1 MKRGYLK
8 YKYLPK
14 YDLASKQTDPANMQ
28 LGINANDQADDVNKQ
43 TSMQLSNGIQSN
55 VSSLMNN
62 LSLPKTAATFMPHT
76 AATTSLLTPTL
87 SSSLMPTFSSL
98 SSLTPAAASS
108 LFNVGLSSTTLNQV
122 NNLAFKLGLQTG
134 NKVLTNQALNNIGV
148 QTGKV
153 VGTNLAK
160 EASKAS
166 LKNAFGSAA
175 AVAGNVLNLGSA
187 IYNGIALGKGLSGMN
202 KNVKSTEDLQGSV
215 STFNDNINGIGYQGY
230 GGIDTN
236 AEIKYMKALDKQSTV
251 NNTVSGFGTGAGI
264 GGLVGSIFPGVGNLI
279 GSGIGGL
286 FGGLFGLLGSGH
298 KKSDHENKLRR
309 HIGQLQIS
317 NDGYNT
323 QALSKARTKALQN
336 EYYDNN
342 GYSTGLY
349 SADKGKDQNYNNK
362 QDDTVKP
369 YGKVWTPAGE
379 QYGPING
386 RIGKGESQWDFING
400 QASYVDKG
408 VKRADDQFTSA
419 ENGDHI
425 YIAGND
431 IDMTNGISFADQAAK
446 PAQEVEKTNKLI
458 NEIQNGRGNDKTKE
472 LNLKQ
477 ANLYKEQLLQKGKE
491 IMNRQEKQHKM
502 LGLLQSRSYDDGKDW
517 SSLINYG
524 TTSLPYIFGLTTA
537 VGQKNMYKKLPMHAE
552 SPYAINNYANV
563 ALDKLA
569 SLKYD
574 PYNPINAVKDA
585 YRQQLY
591 NINNAGG
598 MSPGQRMIQQAKLNS
613 TYQRNIADTY
623 DKANE
628 INNDYK
634 AQYAQAM
641 LQEGDRDAAARQ
653 QANQIQ
659 QERIREASAQ
669 KLRGIESANQGI
681 LNSMSGF
688 TKNLFNNYQQ
698 YKSEQYNN
706 KMLNLY
712 AKEAG
717 VDLSGNTTPSSNSNG
732 VQRQAAAVAAQ
743 KQAAEQQAKNEA
755 YNRYANQVEADLY
768 NLRRNPLGGI
778 HAQTRKPQFNYTKYT
793 KPLMQTLS
801 DLYNTNIRQNQL
813 LDLSKILPAG
823 LVR

>member
-108 LFNVGLSSTTLNQV
+108 LFNVGLSSTALNQA

-251 NNTVSGFGTGAGI
+251 NNTVSGFGTGAGM
-264 GGLVGSIFPGVGNLI
+264 GGLVGSIFPGAGNLI
-279 GSGIGGL
+279 GSAIGGL

-298 KKSDHENKLRR
+298 KKRDHENKLRR
-309 HIGQLQIS
+309 RIGQLQIS

-323 QALSKARTKALQN
+323 QALSEARTKALQN

-537 VGQKNMYKKLPMHAE
+537 MGQKNMYKKLPMHAE

-628 INNDYK
+628 INNNYK

-641 LQEGDRDAAARQ
+641 LQEGARDATARQ

-659 QERIREASAQ
+659 QERIREANAQ

-681 LNSMSGF
+681 LNSLSGF
-688 TKNLFNNYQQ
+688 AKNLYNNYQQ
-698 YKSEQYNN
+698 FRSERYNDR
-706 KMLNLY
+706 LLDLY
-712 AKEAG
+712 AKEG
-717 VDLSGNTTPSSNSNG
+717 GTNSGDNNVQTPVNKKPIEINLRKLG
-732 VQRQAAAVAAQ
+732 RQLRREA
-743 KQAAEQQAKNEA
+743 KQNAKNA
-755 YNRYANQVEADLY
+755 FYNKLVKPTLPQLKYNQFMPLNASIPGI
-768 NLRRNPLGGI
+768 NPLSRLG
-778 HAQTRKPQFNYTKYT
+778 RM
-793 KPLMQTLS
+793 MQIES
-801 DLYNTNIRQNQL
+801 YMN
-813 LDLSKILPAG
+813 K
-823 LVR
+823 

>member
-14 YDLASKQTDPANMQ
+14 YDLASKQTGPANMQ

-62 LSLPKTAATFMPHT
+62 LNLPKTAAAFAPT
-76 AATTSLLTPTL
+76 ATSTVT
-87 SSSLMPTFSSL
+87 SSLGSTLGIIPAGISPSSLIPIGSSLGSTLGSSLGSTLGSSL
-98 SSLTPAAASS
+98 SGISTATAGLTGRVA
-108 LFNVGLSSTTLNQV
+108 GLSPQL
-122 NNLAFKLGLQTG
+122 LAKAQQ
-134 NKVLTNQALNNIGV
+134 QALT
-148 QTGKV
+148 TGMKSA
-153 VGTNLAK
+153 G
-160 EASKAS
+160 KAS
-166 LKNAFGSAA
+166 LSNAIGSAGA
-175 AVAGNVLNLGSA
+175 IAGNVLNLGSA
-187 IYNGIALGKGLSGMN
+187 IYNGIALGKGLSSMD
-202 KNVKSTEDLQGSV
+202 KNVKSTKDLQGSV
-215 STFNDNINGIGYQGY
+215 STFNDNINGVGYQGY

-236 AEIKYMKALDKQSTV
+236 AEIKYMKALDKQSTI
-251 NNTVSGFGTGAGI
+251 NNTMSGFGAGAGI
-264 GGLVGSIFPGVGNLI
+264 GGLVGSIFPGAGNLI
-279 GSGIGGL
+279 GSAIGGL
-286 FGGLFGLLGSGH
+286 FGAIGGLFGSH
-298 KKSDHENKLRR
+298 RKKRNHERKLRR
-309 HIGQLQIS
+309 RIGQLQIS

-323 QALSKARTKALQN
+323 QALSEARTKALQN

-349 SADKGKDQNYNNK
+349 NADKGKDQNYNNK

-458 NEIQNGRGNDKTKE
+458 NEIQNGGGSDKTKE

-537 VGQKNMYKKLPMHAE
+537 MGQKNMYKKLPMHAE

-628 INNDYK
+628 INNNYK

-641 LQEGDRDAAARQ
+641 LQEGARDAAARQ

-681 LNSMSGF
+681 LNSLSGF
-688 TKNLFNNYQQ
+688 AKNLYNNYQQ
-698 YKSEQYNN
+698 FRSERYNDR
-706 KMLNLY
+706 LLDLY
-712 AKEAG
+712 AKDIDNKG
-717 VDLSGNTTPSSNSNG
+717 KGDLPT
-732 VQRQAAAVAAQ
+732 Q
-743 KQAAEQQAKNEA
+743 KQKVTKKQMQKVLP
-755 YNRYANQVEADLY
+755 YNFYGEMTPNVFTTGNNPMSWKQYA
-768 NLRRNPLGGI
+768 
-778 HAQTRKPQFNYTKYT
+778 
-793 KPLMQTLS
+793 TL
-801 DLYNTNIRQNQL
+801 QQL
-813 LDLSKILPAG
+813 LKYGKII
-823 LVR
+823 

>member
-14 YDLASKQTDPANMQ
+14 YDLASKLTDPANMY

-55 VSSLMNN
+55 MSSLVNN
-62 LSLPKTAATFMPHT
+62 LSFPSTAAAFAP
-76 AATTSLLTPTL
+76 AATSTLGSTVPSIIPAGISASSLIPATSTLGSTASSLLIPAG
-87 SSSLMPTFSSL
+87 SSL
-98 SSLTPAAASS
+98 SGISAATAGLTGRVA
-108 LFNVGLSSTTLNQV
+108 GLSPQL
-122 NNLAFKLGLQTG
+122 LAKAQQ
-134 NKVLTNQALNNIGV
+134 QALT
-148 QTGKV
+148 TGMKQA
-153 VGTNLAK
+153 G
-160 EASKAS
+160 KAS
-166 LKNAFGSAA
+166 LKNAFGSSA
-175 AVAGNVLNLGSA
+175 AVAGNILNVGSA
-187 IYNGIALGKGLSGMN
+187 IYNGIALGKGLSSMD
-202 KNVKSTEDLQGSV
+202 KNVKSTKDLQGSV
-215 STFNDNINGIGYQGY
+215 STFNDNINGVGYQGY
-230 GGIDTN
+230 GGIDTD
-236 AEIKYMKALDKQSTV
+236 AEIKYMKALDKQSTI
-251 NNTVSGFGTGAGI
+251 NNTTSGFGAGAGV
-264 GGLVGSIFPGVGNLI
+264 GGLVGSIFPGAGSLI
-279 GSGIGGL
+279 GAGIGGL
-286 FGGLFGLLGSGH
+286 FGAIGGLFASH
-298 KKSDHENKLRR
+298 RKKRNHENKLRR
-309 HIGQLQIS
+309 RIGQLQIS

-323 QALSKARTKALQN
+323 QALSEARTKALQN
-336 EYYDNN
+336 EYYNNN

-349 SADKGKDQNYNNK
+349 NADRGKDQNYNNK

-431 IDMTNGISFADQAAK
+431 IDIINGISFADQAAK

-458 NEIQNGRGNDKTKE
+458 NEIQNGRGDDKTKE

-502 LGLLQSRSYDDGKDW
+502 LGLLQSRSYDNGKDW

-537 VGQKNMYKKLPMHAE
+537 MGQKNMYKKLPMHAE
-552 SPYAINNYANV
+552 SPYAINNYANI

-628 INNDYK
+628 INNNYR
-634 AQYAQAM
+634 AQYAQAL
-641 LQEGDRDAAARQ
+641 LQEGARDAAARQ

-681 LNSMSGF
+681 LNSLSGF
-688 TKNLFNNYQQ
+688 AKNLYNNYQQ
-698 YKSEQYNN
+698 FRSERYNDR
-706 KMLNLY
+706 LLDLY
-712 AKEAG
+712 AKDIDNRSKED
-717 VDLSGNTTPSSNSNG
+717 VP
-732 VQRQAAAVAAQ
+732 AQ
-743 KQAAEQQAKNEA
+743 KQSEEHYDFSNNPFAKK
-755 YNRYANQVEADLY
+755 LY
-768 NLRRNPLGGI
+768 ESMMPKMTFKMDPRIKRE
-778 HAQTRKPQFNYTKYT
+778 
-793 KPLMQTLS
+793 
-801 DLYNTNIRQNQL
+801 
-813 LDLSKILPAG
+813 LDLLNLGISPFSSLGRSMLLKPNFKFNFSKKIKM
-823 LVR
+823 

>member
-14 YDLASKQTDPANMQ
+14 YDLASKQTDSANMQ

-62 LSLPKTAATFMPHT
+62 LNFPKTAAAFAPT
-76 AATTSLLTPTL
+76 ATSTVT
-87 SSSLMPTFSSL
+87 SSLGSTLGIIPAGISPSSLIPIGSSLGSTLGSSLGSTLGSSL
-98 SSLTPAAASS
+98 SGISTATAGLTGRVA
-108 LFNVGLSSTTLNQV
+108 GLSPQL
-122 NNLAFKLGLQTG
+122 LAKAQQ
-134 NKVLTNQALNNIGV
+134 QALT
-148 QTGKV
+148 TGMKSA
-153 VGTNLAK
+153 G
-160 EASKAS
+160 KAS
-166 LKNAFGSAA
+166 LSNAIGSAGA
-175 AVAGNVLNLGSA
+175 IAGNMLNLSSA
-187 IYNGIALGKGLSGMN
+187 IYNGIALGKGLSSMD
-202 KNVKSTEDLQGSV
+202 KNVKSTKDLQGSV
-215 STFNDNINGIGYQGY
+215 STFNDNINGVGYQGY
-230 GGIDTN
+230 GGIDTD
-236 AEIKYMKALDKQSTV
+236 AEIKYMKALDKQSTI
-251 NNTVSGFGTGAGI
+251 NNTMSGFGAGAGV
-264 GGLVGSIFPGVGNLI
+264 GGLVGSVFPGVGNLI
-279 GSGIGGL
+279 GSAIGGL
-286 FGGLFGLLGSGH
+286 FGAIGGWFGSH
-298 KKSDHENKLRR
+298 RKKRNHERKLRR
-309 HIGQLQIS
+309 RIGQLQIS

-323 QALSKARTKALQN
+323 QALSEARTKALQN

-349 SADKGKDQNYNNK
+349 SADKGKDQNYNNN
-362 QDDTVKP
+362 QNDTVKQ

-379 QYGPING
+379 QYGPVNG

-537 VGQKNMYKKLPMHAE
+537 MGQKNMYKKLPMHAE
-552 SPYAINNYANV
+552 SPYAINNYANI

-628 INNDYK
+628 INNNYK

-641 LQEGDRDAAARQ
+641 LQEGARDAAARQ

-659 QERIREASAQ
+659 QERVREANAQ

-681 LNSMSGF
+681 LNSLSGF
-688 TKNLFNNYQQ
+688 AKNLYNNYQQ
-698 YKSEQYNN
+698 FRSERYNDR
-706 KMLNLY
+706 LLDLY
-712 AKEAG
+712 AKDIDNKGKE
-717 VDLSGNTTPSSNSNG
+717 DLPT
-732 VQRQAAAVAAQ
+732 Q
-743 KQAAEQQAKNEA
+743 KQKAPQKQSEEYYDFSTNPFAKK
-755 YNRYANQVEADLY
+755 LY
-768 NLRRNPLGGI
+768 ESMIPKMTFKMDPRTERELNLLKFGISPFSSLGRNMLL
-778 HAQTRKPQFNYTKYT
+778 KPNFKFNF
-793 KPLMQTLS
+793 
-801 DLYNTNIRQNQL
+801 
-813 LDLSKILPAG
+813 SKKIKM
-823 LVR
+823 

>member
-14 YDLASKQTDPANMQ
+14 YDLAGKQTDPANMQ
-28 LGINANDQADDVNKQ
+28 LGINANDQANDVNKQ

-55 VSSLMNN
+55 MSSLVNNLSFPQTAAAFAPAATSTTSALISSLMPNVSSLMPN
-62 LSLPKTAATFMPHT
+62 
-76 AATTSLLTPTL
+76 
-87 SSSLMPTFSSL
+87 FSSL

-108 LFNVGLSSTTLNQV
+108 LFNVGLSSTALNGA
-122 NNLAFKLGLQTG
+122 NNLAFKLALQTG
-134 NKVLTNQALNNIGV
+134 NKQLMNQAISNIGT

-160 EASKAS
+160 EAGKAS

-175 AVAGNVLNLGSA
+175 AVAGNILNIGSA

-202 KNVKSTEDLQGSV
+202 KNVKSTKDLQGSV
-215 STFNDNINGIGYQGY
+215 STFNDSINGVGYQGY

-251 NNTVSGFGTGAGI
+251 NNTTSGFGTGAGI
-264 GGLVGSIFPGVGNLI
+264 GGLVGSIFPGAGSLI
-279 GSGIGGL
+279 GAGIGGL
-286 FGGLFGLLGSGH
+286 FGAIGGLFGSKA
-298 KKSDHENKLRR
+298 KKRHHEEKLRR
-309 HIGQLQIS
+309 RIGQLQIS

-323 QALSKARTKALQN
+323 QALSEARTKALQN

-537 VGQKNMYKKLPMHAE
+537 MGQKNMYKKLPMHAE
-552 SPYAINNYANV
+552 NPYAINNYANI

-628 INNDYK
+628 INNNYK

-641 LQEGDRDAAARQ
+641 LQEGARDASARQ

-659 QERIREASAQ
+659 QERIREANAQ

-681 LNSMSGF
+681 LNSLSGF
-688 TKNLFNNYQQ
+688 AKNLYNNYQQ
-698 YKSEQYNN
+698 FRSERYNDR
-706 KMLNLY
+706 LLDLY
-712 AKEAG
+712 AKDIDNKGKE
-717 VDLSGNTTPSSNSNG
+717 DIPT
-732 VQRQAAAVAAQ
+732 Q
-743 KQAAEQQAKNEA
+743 KQKVLKKQLEKSYDFSTNPFAKK
-755 YNRYANQVEADLY
+755 LY
-768 NLRRNPLGGI
+768 ESMLPNMTFKIDPRMEKELNLMKFGISPFSSLGRRMMLPN
-778 HAQTRKPQFNYTKYT
+778 F
-793 KPLMQTLS
+793 
-801 DLYNTNIRQNQL
+801 
-813 LDLSKILPAG
+813 SK
-823 LVR
+823 

>member
-14 YDLASKQTDPANMQ
+14 YDLASKRTDPANMY

-43 TSMQLSNGIQSN
+43 ISMQLSNGIQSN
-55 VSSLMNN
+55 MSSLVNN
-62 LSLPKTAATFMPHT
+62 LSFPSTAAAFAP
-76 AATTSLLTPTL
+76 AATSTLGSTVPSIIPVGISASSLIPATSTLGSTASSLLIPAG
-87 SSSLMPTFSSL
+87 SSL
-98 SSLTPAAASS
+98 SGISAATAGLTGRVA
-108 LFNVGLSSTTLNQV
+108 GLSPQL
-122 NNLAFKLGLQTG
+122 LAKAQQ
-134 NKVLTNQALNNIGV
+134 QALT
-148 QTGKV
+148 TGMKSA
-153 VGTNLAK
+153 G
-160 EASKAS
+160 KAS
-166 LKNAFGSAA
+166 LSNAIGSAGA
-175 AVAGNVLNLGSA
+175 IAGNILNVGSA
-187 IYNGIALGKGLSGMN
+187 IYNGIALGKGLSSMD
-202 KNVKSTEDLQGSV
+202 KNVKSTKDLQGSV
-215 STFNDNINGIGYQGY
+215 STFNDNINGVGYQGY
-230 GGIDTN
+230 SGIDTD

-251 NNTVSGFGTGAGI
+251 NNTVSGFGAGAGV
-264 GGLVGSIFPGVGNLI
+264 GGLVGSIFPGAGSLI
-279 GSGIGGL
+279 GAGIGGL
-286 FGGLFGLLGSGH
+286 FGAIGGLFGSH
-298 KKSDHENKLRR
+298 RKKRNHERKLRR
-309 HIGQLQIS
+309 RIGQLQIS

-323 QALSKARTKALQN
+323 QALSEARTKALQN

-342 GYSTGLY
+342 SYSTGLY

-431 IDMTNGISFADQAAK
+431 IDITNGISFADQAAK

-502 LGLLQSRSYDDGKDW
+502 LGLLQSRSYNDGKDW

-537 VGQKNMYKKLPMHAE
+537 MGQKNMYKKLPMYAE
-552 SPYAINNYANV
+552 SPYAINNYANI

-628 INNDYK
+628 INNNYR
-634 AQYAQAM
+634 AQYAQAL
-641 LQEGDRDAAARQ
+641 LQEGARDAAARQ

-659 QERIREASAQ
+659 QERIREANAQ

-681 LNSMSGF
+681 LNSLSGF
-688 TKNLFNNYQQ
+688 AKNLYNNYQQ
-698 YKSEQYNN
+698 FRSERYNDR
-706 KMLNLY
+706 LLDLY
-712 AKEAG
+712 AKDIDSRSKED
-717 VDLSGNTTPSSNSNG
+717 VP
-732 VQRQAAAVAAQ
+732 AQ
-743 KQAAEQQAKNEA
+743 KQSKEHYDFSNNPFAKK
-755 YNRYANQVEADLY
+755 LY
-768 NLRRNPLGGI
+768 ESMMPKMTFKMDPRIKRE
-778 HAQTRKPQFNYTKYT
+778 
-793 KPLMQTLS
+793 
-801 DLYNTNIRQNQL
+801 
-813 LDLSKILPAG
+813 LDLLNLGISPFSSLGRRMLLKPNFKFNFSKKIKM
-823 LVR
+823 

>member
-14 YDLASKQTDPANMQ
+14 YDLAGKQTDPANMQ
-28 LGINANDQADDVNKQ
+28 LGINANDQANDVNKQ

-55 VSSLMNN
+55 MSSLVNNLSFPQTAAAFAPAATSTTSALTSSLMPNVSSLMPN
-62 LSLPKTAATFMPHT
+62 
-76 AATTSLLTPTL
+76 
-87 SSSLMPTFSSL
+87 FSSL

-108 LFNVGLSSTTLNQV
+108 LFNVGLSSTALNGA
-122 NNLAFKLGLQTG
+122 NNLAFKLALQTG
-134 NKVLTNQALNNIGV
+134 NKQLMNQAISNIGT

-160 EASKAS
+160 EAGKAS

-175 AVAGNVLNLGSA
+175 AVAGNILNVGSA

-202 KNVKSTEDLQGSV
+202 KNVKSTKDLQGSV
-215 STFNDNINGIGYQGY
+215 STFNDSINGVGYQGY

-236 AEIKYMKALDKQSTV
+236 AEIKYMKALDKQSTI
-251 NNTVSGFGTGAGI
+251 NNTMSGFGTGAGV
-264 GGLVGSIFPGVGNLI
+264 GGLVGSIFPGAGSLI
-279 GSGIGGL
+279 GAGIGGL
-286 FGGLFGLLGSGH
+286 FGAIGGLFGSH
-298 KKSDHENKLRR
+298 RKKRNHENKLRR
-309 HIGQLQIS
+309 RIGQLQIS

-323 QALSKARTKALQN
+323 QALSEARTKALQN

-349 SADKGKDQNYNNK
+349 SADKGKDQNYNNE
-362 QDDTVKP
+362 QNDAVKS

-537 VGQKNMYKKLPMHAE
+537 MGQKNMYKKLPMHAE

-591 NINNAGG
+591 NINNTGG

-628 INNDYK
+628 INNNYK

-641 LQEGDRDAAARQ
+641 LQEGARDATARQ

-659 QERIREASAQ
+659 QERIREANAQ
-669 KLRGIESANQGI
+669 KLKGIESANQGI
-681 LNSMSGF
+681 LNSLSGF
-688 TKNLFNNYQQ
+688 AKNIYNNYQQ
-698 YKSEQYNN
+698 FRSEQYND
-706 KMLNLY
+706 KLLDLY
-712 AKEAG
+712 AKDIDNKGKE
-717 VDLSGNTTPSSNSNG
+717 DIPT
-732 VQRQAAAVAAQ
+732 Q
-743 KQAAEQQAKNEA
+743 KQKVLKKQLEKSYDFSTNPFAKK
-755 YNRYANQVEADLY
+755 LY
-768 NLRRNPLGGI
+768 ESMLPNMTFKIDPRMEKELNLMKFGISPFSSLGRRMMLPN
-778 HAQTRKPQFNYTKYT
+778 F
-793 KPLMQTLS
+793 
-801 DLYNTNIRQNQL
+801 
-813 LDLSKILPAG
+813 SK
-823 LVR
+823 

>member
-14 YDLASKQTDPANMQ
+14 YDLASKRTDPANMQ

-55 VSSLMNN
+55 MSSLVNN
-62 LSLPKTAATFMPHT
+62 LSFPSTAAAFAP
-76 AATTSLLTPTL
+76 ATTSTL
-87 SSSLMPTFSSL
+87 GSTVPSIIPAGISASSLIPATSTLGSTASSLLIPAGSSL
-98 SSLTPAAASS
+98 SGISAATAGLTGRVA
-108 LFNVGLSSTTLNQV
+108 GLSPQL
-122 NNLAFKLGLQTG
+122 LAKAQQ
-134 NKVLTNQALNNIGV
+134 QALT
-148 QTGKV
+148 TGMKSA
-153 VGTNLAK
+153 G
-160 EASKAS
+160 KAS
-166 LKNAFGSAA
+166 LSNAIGSEGAI
-175 AVAGNVLNLGSA
+175 AGNILNLGSA
-187 IYNGIALGKGLSGMN
+187 IYNGIALGKGLSSMD
-202 KNVKSTEDLQGSV
+202 KNVKSTKDLQGSI
-215 STFNDNINGIGYQGY
+215 STFNDNINGVGYQGY

-236 AEIKYMKALDKQSTV
+236 AEIKYMKALDKQSTI
-251 NNTVSGFGTGAGI
+251 NNTMSGFGAGAGV
-264 GGLVGSIFPGVGNLI
+264 GGLVGSIFPGAGNLI
-279 GSGIGGL
+279 GSAIGGL
-286 FGGLFGLLGSGH
+286 FGAIGGLFGSH
-298 KKSDHENKLRR
+298 RKKRNHEKKLRR
-309 HIGQLQIS
+309 RIGQLQIS

-323 QALSKARTKALQN
+323 QALSEARTKALQN

-349 SADKGKDQNYNNK
+349 SADKGKDQNYNNN
-362 QDDTVKP
+362 QNDTVKQ

-537 VGQKNMYKKLPMHAE
+537 MGQKNMYKKLPMHAE
-552 SPYAINNYANV
+552 SPYAINNYANI

-569 SLKYD
+569 NLKYD

-628 INNDYK
+628 INNNYR
-634 AQYAQAM
+634 AQYAQAL
-641 LQEGDRDAAARQ
+641 LQEGARDAAARQ

-659 QERIREASAQ
+659 QERIREANAQ

-681 LNSMSGF
+681 LNSLSGF
-688 TKNLFNNYQQ
+688 AKNLYNNYQQ
-698 YKSEQYNN
+698 FRSERYND
-706 KMLNLY
+706 KLLNLY
-712 AKEAG
+712 AKDIDSRSKED
-717 VDLSGNTTPSSNSNG
+717 VPT
-732 VQRQAAAVAAQ
+732 Q
-743 KQAAEQQAKNEA
+743 KQTEEHYDFSNNPFAKK
-755 YNRYANQVEADLY
+755 LY
-768 NLRRNPLGGI
+768 ESMMPKITFKMDPRIKRE
-778 HAQTRKPQFNYTKYT
+778 
-793 KPLMQTLS
+793 
-801 DLYNTNIRQNQL
+801 
-813 LDLSKILPAG
+813 LDLLNLGISPFSSLGRSMLLKPNFKFNFSKKIKM
-823 LVR
+823 

>member
-14 YDLASKQTDPANMQ
+14 YDLASKQTDPANMY

-55 VSSLMNN
+55 MSSLVNN
-62 LSLPKTAATFMPHT
+62 LSFPSTAAAFAP
-76 AATTSLLTPTL
+76 AATSTLGSTVPSIIPAGISTSSLIPATSTLGSTASSLLIPAG
-87 SSSLMPTFSSL
+87 SSL
-98 SSLTPAAASS
+98 SGISAATAGLTGRVS
-108 LFNVGLSSTTLNQV
+108 GLSPQL
-122 NNLAFKLGLQTG
+122 LAKAQQ
-134 NKVLTNQALNNIGV
+134 QALT
-148 QTGKV
+148 TGMKSA
-153 VGTNLAK
+153 G
-160 EASKAS
+160 KAS
-166 LKNAFGSAA
+166 LSNAIGSAGA
-175 AVAGNVLNLGSA
+175 IAGNILNVGSA
-187 IYNGIALGKGLSGMN
+187 IYNGIALGKGLSSMD
-202 KNVKSTEDLQGSV
+202 KNVKSTKDLQGSV
-215 STFNDNINGIGYQGY
+215 STFNDNINGVGYQGY
-230 GGIDTN
+230 GGIDTD

-251 NNTVSGFGTGAGI
+251 NNTVSGFGAGAGV
-264 GGLVGSIFPGVGNLI
+264 GGLVGSIFPGAGSLI
-279 GSGIGGL
+279 GAGIGGL
-286 FGGLFGLLGSGH
+286 FGAIGGLFGSH
-298 KKSDHENKLRR
+298 RKKRNHERKLRR
-309 HIGQLQIS
+309 RIGQLQIS

-323 QALSKARTKALQN
+323 QALSEARTKALQN

-362 QDDTVKP
+362 QNNTVKP

-431 IDMTNGISFADQAAK
+431 IDITNGISFADQAAK

-502 LGLLQSRSYDDGKDW
+502 LGLLQSRSYDNGKDW

-537 VGQKNMYKKLPMHAE
+537 MGQKNMYKKLPMHAE
-552 SPYAINNYANV
+552 SPYAINNYANI

-628 INNDYK
+628 INNNYR
-634 AQYAQAM
+634 AQYAQAL
-641 LQEGDRDAAARQ
+641 LQEGARDAAARQ

-659 QERIREASAQ
+659 QERIREANAQ

-681 LNSMSGF
+681 LNSLSGF
-688 TKNLFNNYQQ
+688 AKNLYNNYQQ
-698 YKSEQYNN
+698 FRSERYNN
-706 KMLNLY
+706 KLLDLY
-712 AKEAG
+712 AKDIDSRSKED
-717 VDLSGNTTPSSNSNG
+717 VP
-732 VQRQAAAVAAQ
+732 AQ
-743 KQAAEQQAKNEA
+743 KQLEKHYDFSNNPFAKK
-755 YNRYANQVEADLY
+755 LY
-768 NLRRNPLGGI
+768 ESMMPKMTFKMDPRIKRE
-778 HAQTRKPQFNYTKYT
+778 
-793 KPLMQTLS
+793 
-801 DLYNTNIRQNQL
+801 
-813 LDLSKILPAG
+813 LDLLNLGISPFSSLGRSMLLKPNFKFNFSKKIKM
-823 LVR
+823 

>member
-14 YDLASKQTDPANMQ
+14 YDLASKRTDPANMQ

-55 VSSLMNN
+55 MSSLVNN
-62 LSLPKTAATFMPHT
+62 LSFPSTAAAFAP
-76 AATTSLLTPTL
+76 ATTSTL
-87 SSSLMPTFSSL
+87 GSTVPSIIPAGISASSLIPATSTLGSTASSLLIPAGSSL
-98 SSLTPAAASS
+98 SGISAATAGLTGRVA
-108 LFNVGLSSTTLNQV
+108 GLSPQL
-122 NNLAFKLGLQTG
+122 LAKAQQ
-134 NKVLTNQALNNIGV
+134 QALT
-148 QTGKV
+148 TGMKSA
-153 VGTNLAK
+153 G
-160 EASKAS
+160 KAS
-166 LKNAFGSAA
+166 LSNAIGSAGA
-175 AVAGNVLNLGSA
+175 IAGNILNVGSA
-187 IYNGIALGKGLSGMN
+187 IYNGIALGKGLSSMD
-202 KNVKSTEDLQGSV
+202 KNVKSTKDLQGSV
-215 STFNDNINGIGYQGY
+215 STFNDNINGVGYQGY
-230 GGIDTN
+230 GGIDTD

-251 NNTVSGFGTGAGI
+251 NNTVSGFGAGAGV
-264 GGLVGSIFPGVGNLI
+264 GGLVGSIFPGAGSLI
-279 GSGIGGL
+279 GAGIGGL
-286 FGGLFGLLGSGH
+286 FGAIGGLFGSH
-298 KKSDHENKLRR
+298 RKKRNHENKLRR
-309 HIGQLQIS
+309 RIGQLQIS

-323 QALSKARTKALQN
+323 QALSEARTKALQN

-349 SADKGKDQNYNNK
+349 NADRGKDQNYNNK
-362 QDDTVKP
+362 QNDAIKP

-400 QASYVDKG
+400 QASYVNKG

-431 IDMTNGISFADQAAK
+431 IDITNGISFADQAAK

-458 NEIQNGRGNDKTKE
+458 NEIQNGKGDDKTKE

-502 LGLLQSRSYDDGKDW
+502 LGLLQSRSYDNGKDW

-537 VGQKNMYKKLPMHAE
+537 MGQKNMYKKLPMHAE
-552 SPYAINNYANV
+552 SPYAINNYANI

-628 INNDYK
+628 INNNYR
-634 AQYAQAM
+634 AQYAQAL
-641 LQEGDRDAAARQ
+641 LQEGARDAAARQ

-659 QERIREASAQ
+659 QERIREANAQ

-681 LNSMSGF
+681 LNSLSGF
-688 TKNLFNNYQQ
+688 AKNLYNNYQQ
-698 YKSEQYNN
+698 FRSERYND
-706 KMLNLY
+706 KLLDLY
-712 AKEAG
+712 AKDIDSRSKED
-717 VDLSGNTTPSSNSNG
+717 VP
-732 VQRQAAAVAAQ
+732 AQ
-743 KQAAEQQAKNEA
+743 KQSEEHYDFSNNPFAKK
-755 YNRYANQVEADLY
+755 LY
-768 NLRRNPLGGI
+768 ESMIPKMTFKMDPRIKRE
-778 HAQTRKPQFNYTKYT
+778 
-793 KPLMQTLS
+793 
-801 DLYNTNIRQNQL
+801 
-813 LDLSKILPAG
+813 LDLLNLGISPFSSLGRSILLKPNFKFNFSKKIKM
-823 LVR
+823 

>member
-108 LFNVGLSSTTLNQV
+108 LFNVGLSSTALNQA

-264 GGLVGSIFPGVGNLI
+264 GGLVGSIFPGAGNLI
-279 GSGIGGL
+279 GSAIGGL

-298 KKSDHENKLRR
+298 KKRDHENKLRR
-309 HIGQLQIS
+309 RIGQLQIS

-323 QALSKARTKALQN
+323 QALSEARTKALQN

-537 VGQKNMYKKLPMHAE
+537 MGQKNMYKKLPMHAE

-628 INNDYK
+628 INNNYK

-641 LQEGDRDAAARQ
+641 LQEGARDATARQ

-659 QERIREASAQ
+659 QERIREANAQ

-681 LNSMSGF
+681 LNSLSGF
-688 TKNLFNNYQQ
+688 AKNLYNNYQQ
-698 YKSEQYNN
+698 FRSERYNDR
-706 KMLNLY
+706 LLDLY
-712 AKEAG
+712 AKEG
-717 VDLSGNTTPSSNSNG
+717 GTNSGDNNVQTPVNKKPIEINLRKLG
-732 VQRQAAAVAAQ
+732 RQLRREA
-743 KQAAEQQAKNEA
+743 KQNAKNA
-755 YNRYANQVEADLY
+755 FYNKLVKPTLPQLKYNQFMPLNASIPGI
-768 NLRRNPLGGI
+768 NPLSRLG
-778 HAQTRKPQFNYTKYT
+778 RM
-793 KPLMQTLS
+793 MQIES
-801 DLYNTNIRQNQL
+801 YMN
-813 LDLSKILPAG
+813 K
-823 LVR
+823 

>member
-14 YDLASKQTDPANMQ
+14 YDLASKRTDPANMQ

-62 LSLPKTAATFMPHT
+62 LNLPKTAAAFAPT
-76 AATTSLLTPTL
+76 ATSTVT
-87 SSSLMPTFSSL
+87 SSLGSTLGIIPAGISPSSLIPIGSSLGSTIGSSLGSTLGSSL
-98 SSLTPAAASS
+98 SGISTATAGLTGRIA
-108 LFNVGLSSTTLNQV
+108 GLSPQL
-122 NNLAFKLGLQTG
+122 LAKAQQ
-134 NKVLTNQALNNIGV
+134 QALA
-148 QTGKV
+148 TGMKSA
-153 VGTNLAK
+153 G
-160 EASKAS
+160 KAS
-166 LKNAFGSAA
+166 LSNAIGSAGA
-175 AVAGNVLNLGSA
+175 IAGNILNIGSA
-187 IYNGIALGKGLSGMN
+187 IYNGIALGKGLSSMD
-202 KNVKSTEDLQGSV
+202 KNVKSTKDLQGSV
-215 STFNDNINGIGYQGY
+215 STFNDNINGVGYQGY
-230 GGIDTN
+230 GGIDTD

-251 NNTVSGFGTGAGI
+251 NNTVSGFGAGAGV
-264 GGLVGSIFPGVGNLI
+264 GGLVGSIFPGAGSLI
-279 GSGIGGL
+279 GAGIGGL
-286 FGGLFGLLGSGH
+286 FGAIGGLFGSH
-298 KKSDHENKLRR
+298 RKKRNHENKLRR
-309 HIGQLQIS
+309 RIGQLQIS

-323 QALSKARTKALQN
+323 QALSEARTKALQN

-349 SADKGKDQNYNNK
+349 NADRGKDQNYNNK
-362 QDDTVKP
+362 QNDTVKP

-431 IDMTNGISFADQAAK
+431 IDITNGISFADQAAK

-537 VGQKNMYKKLPMHAE
+537 MGQKNMYKKLPMHAE
-552 SPYAINNYANV
+552 SPYAINNYANI

-628 INNDYK
+628 INNNYR
-634 AQYAQAM
+634 AQYAQAL
-641 LQEGDRDAAARQ
+641 LQEGARDAAARQ

-659 QERIREASAQ
+659 QERIREANAQ

-681 LNSMSGF
+681 LNSLSGF
-688 TKNLFNNYQQ
+688 AKNLYNNYQQ
-698 YKSEQYNN
+698 FRSERYNN
-706 KMLNLY
+706 KLLDLY
-712 AKEAG
+712 AKDIDSRSKED
-717 VDLSGNTTPSSNSNG
+717 VP
-732 VQRQAAAVAAQ
+732 AQ
-743 KQAAEQQAKNEA
+743 KQSKEHYDFSNNPFAKK
-755 YNRYANQVEADLY
+755 LY
-768 NLRRNPLGGI
+768 ESMMPKMTFKMDPRIKRE
-778 HAQTRKPQFNYTKYT
+778 
-793 KPLMQTLS
+793 
-801 DLYNTNIRQNQL
+801 
-813 LDLSKILPAG
+813 LDLLNLGISPFSSLGRSMLLKPNFKFNFSKKIKM
-823 LVR
+823 